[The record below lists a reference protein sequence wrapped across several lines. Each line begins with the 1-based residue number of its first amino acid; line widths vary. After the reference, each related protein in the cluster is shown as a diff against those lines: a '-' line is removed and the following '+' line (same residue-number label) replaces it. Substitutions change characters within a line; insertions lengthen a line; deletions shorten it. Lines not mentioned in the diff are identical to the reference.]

1 MDLARLFTSFS
12 GRIPRSAFWIGFAAI
27 VLVYGVG
34 RYVLKQHLDDG
45 GAGTADPW
53 VMLWSVLAVVPLT
66 AVFVKRLNDRARPAW
81 IGYAAGAT
89 IALFMVA
96 PHFGYLGEIKSY
108 SPVEHVVF
116 WTLLP
121 LSLFAY
127 VEAGFLPARSPSDR
141 DA

>member
-27 VLVYGVG
+27 VVTFGLG
-34 RYVLKQHLDDG
+34 RYVLEQHLGEG
-45 GAGTADPW
+45 GADTADRW

-66 AVFVKRLNDRARPAW
+66 AVFVKRPNDRARPAW
-81 IGYAAGAT
+81 IGYAVGAT

-96 PHFGYLGEIKSY
+96 PHFGHLGELTSY
-108 SPVEHVVF
+108 SPIEHVVF
-116 WTLLP
+116 WSLLP

-127 VEAGFLPARSPSDR
+127 VEAGFLPGARDIEQ
-141 DA
+141 